1 MKIFKSFPL
10 ACAALIMSACSSDDG
25 NGSENPNVAS
35 EAQYLAVNIVNV
47 GTTPTRGSSTDPNYA
62 DGTDAENKIN
72 KVRFYFFN
80 SDGSPYTLVGTEETT
95 TGTNVNWLEQ
105 KTISKDE
112 GSTSSVDKILNTVLV
127 IKGSTAAAPAKMVTV
142 INPETLNATTLKSN
156 GVVSLS
162 DLCDGLNDTKFY
174 DTPTSGSISDFVMT
188 NSAYLEA
195 GIKVCPSLVSGH
207 VETSDVD
214 AKNNPVDIYV
224 ERVAA
229 KVSTELTDAKF
240 EVGTAA
246 TWGDGL
252 YKTKDPVYTYGANTK
267 IYAVIEGW
275 GVADENKKA
284 MVVKQISDSWTNDN
298 IGINP
303 WNTADYHR
311 CFWESMMPNANATG
325 TSIYSNV
332 NHAFNDYKANIK
344 TGIKYTLPNTAAAA
358 SDYSDK
364 KENNMTKFLV
374 AATLKYQD
382 ATGAWQKAEVCKY
395 RGVEYLGINNLKE
408 AVATAYNKYYTKVG
422 TDYKELQA
430 ADIDFV
436 ITPTTAT
443 TSLKDYQVVPTLV
456 STVTEVYKKNATG
469 GYDDVTTTAKADIEQ
484 FTADVRKNG
493 KVYYYIPINHL
504 GKTGSVAECGI
515 VRNHWY
521 KVKLNSIT
529 GLGTPVYNEDKTIDP
544 TTPSD
549 ENTYLAARVN
559 VLQWRVVTQNVDL
572 GKK

>member
-1 MKIFKSFPL
+1 MKIFKLFPL
-10 ACAALIMSACSSDDG
+10 ACAALMMSACSSDDG
-25 NGSENPNVAS
+25 NGSENPNIAS

-47 GTTPTRGSSTDPNYA
+47 GTTPTRSSSTDPNYA

-80 SDGSPYTLVGTEETT
+80 ADGSPYKLVDTSGETNDGT
-95 TGTNVNWLEQ
+95 GVNWLEQ
-105 KTISKDE
+105 KTTTPITE
-112 GSTSSVDKILNTVLV
+112 GSTGSVDKILKTVLV

-142 INPETLNATTLKSN
+142 INPGTLNAATLNSD

-162 DLCDGLNDTKFY
+162 ELCDGLNDTKFY
-174 DTPTSGSISDFVMT
+174 APTAGSISDFVMT

-195 GIKVCPSLVSGH
+195 GRKVCPSLVSGH
-207 VETSDVD
+207 VETSESD
-214 AKNNPVDIYV
+214 ATTNPVDIYV

-229 KVSTELTDAKF
+229 KVSTELIDANF

-246 TWGDGL
+246 NWGLGL
-252 YKTKDPVYTYGANTK
+252 YKTKDPVYTYGANTE
-267 IYAVIEGW
+267 IYAVIDGW
-275 GVADENKKA
+275 GVADENEKA

-311 CFWESMMPNANATG
+311 CFWESMMPNATG

-332 NHAFNDYKANIK
+332 NHAFKDYKANIT

-358 SDYSDK
+358 TEYTDK

-382 ATGAWQKAEVCKY
+382 ATGAWQNAEVCKY

-408 AVATAYNKYYTKVG
+408 AVATAYNKYYKKVG
-422 TDYKELQA
+422 SDYMELQA
-430 ADIDFV
+430 ADIDF
-436 ITPTTAT
+436 TTT
-443 TSLKDYQVVPTLV
+443 TTTTTLKDYQVVPTLV

-469 GYDDVTTTAKADIEQ
+469 GYDDVTTTAKTDIEQ
-484 FTADVRKNG
+484 FTADVRKDG

-504 GKTGSVAECGI
+504 GKFGSVAECGI

-521 KVKLNSIT
+521 KVTLNSIT
-529 GLGTPVYNEDKTIDP
+529 GLGTPVYDKDKTIDP
-544 TTPSD
+544 TTPKD

-559 VLQWRVVTQNVDL
+559 VLQWRVVSQKVYL
-572 GKK
+572 GK

>member
-1 MKIFKSFPL
+1 MKIFKLFPL
-10 ACAALIMSACSSDDG
+10 ACAALMMSACSSDDPG
-25 NGSENPNVAS
+25 DGKGNPNVAG

-47 GTTPTRGSSTDPNYA
+47 GAAPTRGSSTDPNYA

-80 SDGSPYTLVGTEETT
+80 ADGSPYKLVDTSGETNDGT
-95 TGTNVNWLEQ
+95 GVNWLEQ

-112 GSTSSVDKILNTVLV
+112 GSTGSVDKILNTVLV

-142 INPETLNATTLKSN
+142 INPETLTPTTLKSD
-156 GVVSLS
+156 GAVSLNE
-162 DLCDGLNDTKFY
+162 LCDGINDTKFY
-174 DTPTSGSISDFVMT
+174 NTTSVSDFVMT

-195 GIKVCPSLVSGH
+195 GRKVCPSLVSGH
-207 VETSDVD
+207 VETSETN
-214 AKNNPVDIYV
+214 AKGNPVDIYV

-229 KVSTELTDAKF
+229 KVSTELTAAKF

-246 TWGDGL
+246 NWGDGL
-252 YKTKDPVYTYGANTK
+252 YKTTDPVYTYGANTK
-267 IYAVIEGW
+267 IYAVIDGW
-275 GVADENKKA
+275 GVADENEKA

-298 IGINP
+298 LGITP

-311 CFWESMMPNANATG
+311 CFWESMMPNATG

-332 NHAFNDYKANIK
+332 NHAFKDYTANIK

-358 SDYSDK
+358 TEYTDK

-382 ATGAWQKAEVCKY
+382 AAGAWHNAEVCKY
-395 RGVEYLGINNLKE
+395 RGVEYLGIEKLKE
-408 AVATAYNKYYTKVG
+408 AVATAYNKYYKKVG
-422 TDYKELQA
+422 TDYMELQA
-430 ADIDFV
+430 ADIDFS
-436 ITPTTAT
+436 TTT
-443 TSLKDYQVVPTLV
+443 TSTTTTLKDYQVVPTLAP
-456 STVTEVYKKNATG
+456 TVTEVYQKTATG
-469 GYDDVTTTAKADIEQ
+469 GYNDVTAAAKADIEQ
-484 FTADVRKNG
+484 FTADVRKEG

-504 GKTGSVAECGI
+504 GKFGSVAECGI

-521 KVKLNSIT
+521 KVTLNSIT
-529 GLGTPVYNEDKTIDP
+529 GLGTPVYDKDKTIDP
-544 TTPSD
+544 TTPKD

-559 VLQWRVVTQNVDL
+559 VLQWRVVSQKVDL
-572 GKK
+572 GK

>member
-1 MKIFKSFPL
+1 MKMFKFFPL
-10 ACAALIMSACSSDDG
+10 ACAAMMMCACSSDDPG
-25 NGSENPNVAS
+25 EGKGNPNVAG

-47 GTTPTRGSSTDPNYA
+47 GAAPTRGSSTDPNYA
-62 DGTDAENKIN
+62 NGTTEENKIN

-80 SDGSPYTLVGTEETT
+80 SDGTPYTLVGTEETT

-105 KTISKDE
+105 NTISSTE
-112 GSTSSVDKILNTVLV
+112 GSTGSVDKILNTVLV
-127 IKGSTAAAPAKMVTV
+127 IKSSTAAAPAKMVTV
-142 INPETLNATTLKSN
+142 INPGTLTSTTLKSD

-162 DLCDGLNDTKFY
+162 ELCDDLKDTKFY
-174 DTPTSGSISDFVMT
+174 NTATVSDFVMT

-195 GIKVCPSLVSGH
+195 GRKVCPSLVSGH
-207 VETSDVD
+207 VETSDKK
-214 AKNNPVDIYV
+214 ARTNPVDIYV

-246 TWGDGL
+246 NWGDGL
-252 YKTKDPVYTYGANTK
+252 YKTKDPVYTYGTDTK
-267 IYAVIEGW
+267 IYAVIDGW
-275 GVADENKKA
+275 GVADENEKA
-284 MVVKQISDSWTNDN
+284 MVVKQISDTWTDDN
-298 IGINP
+298 LGITT

-311 CFWESMMPNANATG
+311 CFWESMMPNATG
-325 TSIYSNV
+325 TSIYTNV
-332 NHAFNDYKANIK
+332 NHAFKDYNANIQN
-344 TGIKYTLPNTAAAA
+344 GVKYTLPNTAAAA
-358 SDYSDK
+358 DDYSDK
-364 KENNMTKFLV
+364 KENKMTKFLV
-374 AATLKYQD
+374 AATLKYKD
-382 ATGAWQKAEVCKY
+382 ATGAWKNAEVCKY

-408 AVATAYNKYYTKVG
+408 AVATAYNIYYKQVG

-436 ITPTTAT
+436 TKPTTAT
-443 TSLKDYQVVPTLV
+443 TTLKDYQVVPTLV
-456 STVTEVYKKNATG
+456 STVAKVYKKNKTG
-469 GYDDVTTTAKADIEQ
+469 GYDEVTEKAKADIEQ
-484 FTADVRKNG
+484 FTADVRKDG

-521 KVKLNSIT
+521 KVTLNSIT

>member
-25 NGSENPNVAS
+25 NGSENPNIAS

-214 AKNNPVDIYV
+214 AKKNPVDIYV

-395 RGVEYLGINNLKE
+395 RGVEYLGIKNLKE
-408 AVATAYNKYYTKVG
+408 AVATAYNKYYKKVG
-422 TDYKELQA
+422 TAYKELEA
-430 ADIDFV
+430 ADIDFS
-436 ITPTTAT
+436 TTRTST
-443 TSLKDYQVVPTLV
+443 TTTLKDYQVVPTLAK
-456 STVTEVYKKNATG
+456 TVTTVYTKNSTG
-469 GYDDVTTTAKADIEQ
+469 SYDEATTAKADIEQ
-484 FTADVRKNG
+484 FTADVRKDG
-493 KVYYYIPINHL
+493 KVYYYIPIYHL
-504 GKTGSVAECGI
+504 GSVGSVAECGV

-521 KVKLNSIT
+521 KVTLNSIN
-529 GLGTPVYNEDKTIDP
+529 GLGTPVYDETKTIDP
-544 TTPSD
+544 TTPED
-549 ENTYLAARVN
+549 NNTFLAARVN
-559 VLQWRVVTQNVDL
+559 VLQWRVVSQKVNL
-572 GKK
+572 GK

>member
-1 MKIFKSFPL
+1 MKIFKLFPL
-10 ACAALIMSACSSDDG
+10 ACAALMMTACGSDNDIEG
-25 NGSENPNVAS
+25 GATNPGGD
-35 EAQYLAVNIVNV
+35 AQYLAVNIVNV
-47 GTTPTRGSSTDPNYA
+47 GTTPTGRGSSTDPDYA

-80 SDGSPYTLVGTEETT
+80 ADGTPYTLVGTEETT
-95 TGTNVNWLEQ
+95 TKTNVNWLEQ

-112 GSTSSVDKILNTVLV
+112 GSTGSVDKILNTVLV

-142 INPETLNATTLKSN
+142 INPETLTPTTLKSD
-156 GVVSLS
+156 GAVSLNE
-162 DLCDGLNDTKFY
+162 LCDGINDTKFY
-174 DTPTSGSISDFVMT
+174 NTTSVSDFVMT

-195 GIKVCPSLVSGH
+195 GRKVCPSLVSGH
-207 VETSDVD
+207 VETSETN
-214 AKNNPVDIYV
+214 AKGNPVDIYV

-229 KVSTELTDAKF
+229 KVSTELTATNF

-246 TWGDGL
+246 NWGLEL
-252 YKTKDPVYTYGANTK
+252 YKTKDPVYTFGADTK
-267 IYAVIEGW
+267 IYAVIDGW
-275 GVADENKKA
+275 GVADENEKA

-311 CFWESMMPNANATG
+311 CFWESMMPNATG

-332 NHAFNDYKANIK
+332 NHPFKDYKANIT

-358 SDYSDK
+358 TEYTDK

-382 ATGAWQKAEVCKY
+382 AAGAWHNAEVCKY

-408 AVATAYNKYYTKVG
+408 AVATAYNKYYKKVG

-430 ADIDFV
+430 TDIDFS
-436 ITPTTAT
+436 TTRTST
-443 TSLKDYQVVPTLV
+443 TTTLKDYQVVPTLV
-456 STVTEVYKKNATG
+456 STVTEVYQKNSTG
-469 GYDDVTTTAKADIEQ
+469 GYDDVTATAKGEIEK
-484 FTADVRKNG
+484 FTAEVRKEG
-493 KVYYYIPINHL
+493 KAYYYIPINHL
-504 GKTGSVAECGI
+504 GKLGSVAECGV

-521 KVKLNSIT
+521 KVTLNSIK
-529 GLGTPVYNEDKTIDP
+529 GLGTPVYDETKTIDP
-544 TTPSD
+544 TTPEYND
-549 ENTYLAARVN
+549 TYLAARVN
-559 VLQWRVVTQNVDL
+559 VLQWRVVSQKVDL
-572 GKK
+572 GK

>member
-10 ACAALIMSACSSDDG
+10 ACAALIMSACSSDDV
-25 NGSENPNVAS
+25 NGSENPNIAS

-214 AKNNPVDIYV
+214 AKKNPVDIYV

-395 RGVEYLGINNLKE
+395 RGVEYLGIKNLKE
-408 AVATAYNKYYTKVG
+408 AVATAYNKYYKKVG
-422 TDYKELQA
+422 TAYKELEA
-430 ADIDFV
+430 ADIDFS
-436 ITPTTAT
+436 TTRTST
-443 TSLKDYQVVPTLV
+443 TTTLKDYQVVPTLAK
-456 STVTEVYKKNATG
+456 TVTTVYTKNSTG
-469 GYDDVTTTAKADIEQ
+469 SYDEATTAKADIEQ
-484 FTADVRKNG
+484 FTADVRKDG
-493 KVYYYIPINHL
+493 KVYYYIPIYHL
-504 GKTGSVAECGI
+504 GSVGSVAECGV

-521 KVKLNSIT
+521 KVTLNSIN
-529 GLGTPVYNEDKTIDP
+529 GLGTPVYDETKTIDP
-544 TTPSD
+544 TTPED
-549 ENTYLAARVN
+549 NNTFLAARVN
-559 VLQWRVVTQNVDL
+559 VLQWRVVSQKVNL
-572 GKK
+572 GK

>member
-1 MKIFKSFPL
+1 MKIFKFFPL
-10 ACAALIMSACSSDDG
+10 ACAAMMMCACSSDDPG
-25 NGSENPNVAS
+25 DGKGNPNVAG

-47 GTTPTRGSSTDPNYA
+47 GTTPTRSSSTDPNYA

-80 SDGSPYTLVGTEETT
+80 ADGSPYKLVDTSGETNDGT
-95 TGTNVNWLEQ
+95 GVNWLEQ
-105 KTISKDE
+105 KTTTPITE
-112 GSTSSVDKILNTVLV
+112 GSTGSVDKILKTVLV

-142 INPETLNATTLKSN
+142 INPGTLNAATLNSD

-162 DLCDGLNDTKFY
+162 ELCDGLNDTKFY
-174 DTPTSGSISDFVMT
+174 DASSVSDFVMT

-195 GIKVCPSLVSGH
+195 GRKVCPSLVSGH
-207 VETSDVD
+207 VEKSESD
-214 AKNNPVDIYV
+214 ATTNPVDIYV

-229 KVSTELTDAKF
+229 KVSTELTDANF

-246 TWGDGL
+246 NWGLGL
-252 YKTKDPVYTYGANTK
+252 YKTKDPVYTYGANTE
-267 IYAVIEGW
+267 IYAVIDGW
-275 GVADENKKA
+275 GVADENEKA

-311 CFWESMMPNANATG
+311 CFWESMMPNATG

-332 NHAFNDYKANIK
+332 NHAFKDYKANIK
-344 TGIKYTLPNTAAAA
+344 NGVKYTLPNTAADATE
-358 SDYSDK
+358 YTDK

-374 AATLKYQD
+374 AATLMYKD
-382 ATGAWQKAEVCKY
+382 GTSWKNAEVCKY

-408 AVATAYNKYYTKVG
+408 AVATAYNKYYKKVG

-430 ADIDFV
+430 TDINFV
-436 ITPTTAT
+436 TRPTTAT
-443 TSLKDYQVVPTLV
+443 TTLKDYQVVPTLV
-456 STVTEVYKKNATG
+456 STVTKVYEKNATG
-469 GYDDVTTTAKADIEQ
+469 GYDDVTATAKADIEQ
-484 FTADVRKNG
+484 FTADVRKDG

-504 GKTGSVAECGI
+504 GTPGSVAECGI

-521 KVKLNSIT
+521 KVTLNSIT
-529 GLGTPVYNEDKTIDP
+529 GLGTPVYDKDKTIDP
-544 TTPSD
+544 TTPKD

-559 VLQWRVVTQNVDL
+559 VLQWRVVTQTVDL
-572 GKK
+572 GK

>member
-1 MKIFKSFPL
+1 MKIFKFFPL
-10 ACAALIMSACSSDDG
+10 ACAALMMSACSSDDPG
-25 NGSENPNVAS
+25 DGKGNPNVAG

-80 SDGSPYTLVGTEETT
+80 ADGSPYKLVDTSGETNGGT
-95 TGTNVNWLEQ
+95 GVNWLEQ
-105 KTISKDE
+105 KTTTPITE
-112 GSTSSVDKILNTVLV
+112 GSTGSVDKILKTVLV

-142 INPETLNATTLKSN
+142 INPGTLNAATLNSD

-162 DLCDGLNDTKFY
+162 ELCDGLNDTKFY
-174 DTPTSGSISDFVMT
+174 DASSVSDFVMT

-195 GIKVCPSLVSGH
+195 GRKVCPSLVSGH
-207 VETSDVD
+207 VETSESD
-214 AKNNPVDIYV
+214 ATTNPVDIYV

-229 KVSTELTDAKF
+229 KVSTALEDAKF
-240 EVGTAA
+240 EAGTAA

-267 IYAVIEGW
+267 IYAVIDGW
-275 GVADENKKA
+275 GVADENEKA
-284 MVVKQISDSWTNDN
+284 MVVKQISDSWTDTSL
-298 IGINP
+298 GITT

-311 CFWESMMPNANATG
+311 CFWESMMPNATG

-332 NHAFNDYKANIK
+332 NHAFKDYTANIK

-358 SDYSDK
+358 TEYSDK

-382 ATGAWQKAEVCKY
+382 AAGAWHNAEVCKY
-395 RGVEYLGINNLKE
+395 RGVEYLGIENLKE
-408 AVATAYNKYYTKVG
+408 AVATAYNKYYKKVG

-430 ADIDFV
+430 ADIDFS
-436 ITPTTAT
+436 TTRTST
-443 TSLKDYQVVPTLV
+443 TTTTLKDYQVVPTLV

-469 GYDDVTTTAKADIEQ
+469 GYDDVTATAKADIEQ
-484 FTADVRKNG
+484 FTADVRKDG

-521 KVKLNSIT
+521 KVTLNSIT
-529 GLGTPVYNEDKTIDP
+529 GLGTPVYDEDKTIDP
-544 TTPSD
+544 TTPKD

-559 VLQWRVVTQNVDL
+559 VLQWRVVTQSVDL
-572 GKK
+572 GKN

>member
-1 MKIFKSFPL
+1 MKMFKFFPL
-10 ACAALIMSACSSDDG
+10 ACAAMMMCACSSDDPG
-25 NGSENPNVAS
+25 DGKGNPNVAG

-47 GTTPTRGSSTDPNYA
+47 GAAPTRSTSTDPNYA
-62 DGTDAENKIN
+62 DGTTEENKIN

-80 SDGSPYTLVGTEETT
+80 SDGTPYKLVDTSGETN
-95 TGTNVNWLEQ
+95 GGPNVNWLEQ
-105 KTISKDE
+105 KTTTPITE
-112 GSTSSVDKILNTVLV
+112 GSTGSVDKILNTVLV

-142 INPETLNATTLKSN
+142 INPGTLSTTTLKSD
-156 GVVSLS
+156 GAISLS
-162 DLCDGLNDTKFY
+162 ELCDDLKDTKFY
-174 DTPTSGSISDFVMT
+174 NTATVSDFVMT

-195 GIKVCPSLVSGH
+195 GRKVCPSLVSGH
-207 VETSDVD
+207 VEKNDVD
-214 AKNNPVDIYV
+214 AKANPVDIYV

-229 KVSTELTDAKF
+229 KVSTELTDDKF

-246 TWGDGL
+246 NWGNGL

-267 IYAVIEGW
+267 IYAVIDGW
-275 GVADENKKA
+275 GVADENGKA

-311 CFWESMMPNANATG
+311 CFWESMMPNATG

-332 NHAFNDYKANIK
+332 NHAFKDYTANIK

-358 SDYSDK
+358 TEYTDK

-382 ATGAWQKAEVCKY
+382 AAGAWHNAEVCKY
-395 RGVEYLGINNLKE
+395 RGVEYLGIENLKE
-408 AVATAYNKYYTKVG
+408 AVATAYNKYYKKVG

-430 ADIDFV
+430 ADIDFS
-436 ITPTTAT
+436 TTRTST
-443 TSLKDYQVVPTLV
+443 TTTTLKDYQVVPTLV

-469 GYDDVTTTAKADIEQ
+469 GYDDVTATAKADIEQ
-484 FTADVRKNG
+484 FTADVRKDG

-504 GKTGSVAECGI
+504 GKPGSVAECGV

-521 KVKLNSIT
+521 KVTLNSIN
-529 GLGTPVYNEDKTIDP
+529 GLGTPVYDETKTIDP
-544 TTPSD
+544 TTPED
-549 ENTYLAARVN
+549 NDTYLAARVN

>member
-1 MKIFKSFPL
+1 M
-10 ACAALIMSACSSDDG
+10 
-25 NGSENPNVAS
+25 
-35 EAQYLAVNIVNV
+35 
-47 GTTPTRGSSTDPNYA
+47 
-62 DGTDAENKIN
+62 
-72 KVRFYFFN
+72 
-80 SDGSPYTLVGTEETT
+80 
-95 TGTNVNWLEQ
+95 NWLEQ
-105 KTISKDE
+105 KTTTPITE
-112 GSTSSVDKILNTVLV
+112 GSTGSVDKILKTVLV

-142 INPETLNATTLKSN
+142 INPGTLNAATLNSD

-162 DLCDGLNDTKFY
+162 ELCDGLNDNKFY
-174 DTPTSGSISDFVMT
+174 DASSVSDFVMT

-195 GIKVCPSLVSGH
+195 GRKVCPSLVSGH
-207 VETSDVD
+207 VETSESD
-214 AKNNPVDIYV
+214 ATTNPVDIYV

-229 KVSTELTDAKF
+229 KVSTALEEANF

-246 TWGDGL
+246 NWGLGL

-267 IYAVIEGW
+267 IYAVIDGW
-275 GVADENKKA
+275 GVADENEKA

-311 CFWESMMPNANATG
+311 CFWESMMPNATG

-332 NHAFNDYKANIK
+332 NHAFKDYKANIT

-358 SDYSDK
+358 TEYTDK

-382 ATGAWQKAEVCKY
+382 AVGAWHNAEVCKY
-395 RGVEYLGINNLKE
+395 RGVEYLGIDNLKE
-408 AVATAYNKYYTKVG
+408 AVATAYNKYYKKVG

-430 ADIDFV
+430 ADIDFS
-436 ITPTTAT
+436 TTRTST
-443 TSLKDYQVVPTLV
+443 TTTTLKDYQVVPTLV

-469 GYDDVTTTAKADIEQ
+469 GYDDVTATAKADIEQ
-484 FTADVRKNG
+484 FTADVRKDG

-504 GKTGSVAECGI
+504 GTAGSVAECGI

-521 KVKLNSIT
+521 KVTLNSIT
-529 GLGTPVYNEDKTIDP
+529 GLGTPVYDEDKTIDP
-544 TTPSD
+544 TTPKD

-559 VLQWRVVTQNVDL
+559 VLQWRVVTQSVDL
-572 GKK
+572 GKN

>member
-1 MKIFKSFPL
+1 MKMFKFFPL
-10 ACAALIMSACSSDDG
+10 ACAAMMMCACSSDDPG
-25 NGSENPNVAS
+25 EGKGNPNVAG

-47 GTTPTRGSSTDPNYA
+47 GAAPTRGSSTDPNYA
-62 DGTDAENKIN
+62 DGTTEENKIN

-80 SDGSPYTLVGTEETT
+80 SDGTPYTLVGTEETT

-105 KTISKDE
+105 KTITPTTE
-112 GSTSSVDKILNTVLV
+112 GTTGSVDKILNTVLV

-142 INPETLNATTLKSN
+142 INPGTLTSTTLKSD

-162 DLCDGLNDTKFY
+162 ELCDDLKDTKFY
-174 DTPTSGSISDFVMT
+174 NTATATVSDFVMT

-195 GIKVCPSLVSGH
+195 GRKVCPSLVSGH
-207 VETSDVD
+207 VETSDTK
-214 AKNNPVDIYV
+214 ARTNPVDIYV

-246 TWGDGL
+246 NWGDGL
-252 YKTKDPVYTYGANTK
+252 YKTKDPVYTYGTDTK
-267 IYAVIEGW
+267 IYAVIDGW
-275 GVADENKKA
+275 GVADENEKA
-284 MVVKQISDSWTNDN
+284 MVVKQISDTWTDDN
-298 IGINP
+298 LGITT

-311 CFWESMMPNANATG
+311 CFWESMMPNATG
-325 TSIYSNV
+325 TSIYTNV
-332 NHAFNDYKANIK
+332 NHAFKDYKANIQN
-344 TGIKYTLPNTAAAA
+344 GVKYTLPNTAAAA
-358 SDYSDK
+358 ADYSNK
-364 KENNMTKFLV
+364 KENKMTKFLV
-374 AATLKYQD
+374 AATLKYKD
-382 ATGAWQKAEVCKY
+382 ATGAWKNAEVCKY

-521 KVKLNSIT
+521 IVTLNSIT